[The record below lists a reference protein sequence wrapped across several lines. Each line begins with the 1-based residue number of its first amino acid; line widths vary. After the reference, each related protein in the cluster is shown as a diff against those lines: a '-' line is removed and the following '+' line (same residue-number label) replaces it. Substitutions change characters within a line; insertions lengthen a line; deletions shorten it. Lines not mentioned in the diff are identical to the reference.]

1 MINQTPA
8 IITLRGHHIESLAER
23 YANKNGFFIVE
34 KGKSPT
40 ELELEKL
47 VEQYKQNFGEAAYE
61 RFRAREKTREPLMG
75 WEYGRRQAEKERIV
89 DAFEESLLSNPN
101 LEILV
106 KNGPDS
112 ICQICPCNRD
122 CLGAIDNRDSQSEEQ
137 DKLGLRA
144 YGLEEGKKY
153 IIKELTDKFNDYI
166 VTTSFPSPRTKN
178 GFGRSKWDKIRRDVS
193 PNKN

>member
-1 MINQTPA
+1 MANQTPTT
-8 IITLRGHHIESLAER
+8 ITLRGHHLESLAER
-23 YANKNGFFIVE
+23 YANQNGFFIVE

-47 VEQYKQNFGEAAYE
+47 IEQYKLSFGEEAYK
-61 RFRAREKTREPLMG
+61 RFKARKKIREPLMG
-75 WEYGRRQAEKERIV
+75 LEYERRQTEKERV
-89 DAFEESLLSNPN
+89 LETFEESLLLNPN

-122 CLGAIDNRDSQSEEQ
+122 CLGAIDNQDLESDEQ

-153 IIKELTDKFNDYI
+153 TTTELVDRFKDYI
-166 VTTSFPSPRTKN
+166 IATDFPSPRTKN
-178 GFGRSKWDKIRRDVS
+178 GFGRSEWDKIRRDIS